1 MSFHIGD
8 VENDVLTNTDYQ
20 DVKAFIGLNIN
31 NVYGQETYFQI

>member
-20 DVKAFIGLNIN
+20 DVKAFIGLN
-31 NVYGQETYFQI
+31 YKRSR